1 MELLSAWS
9 HRDPGRG
16 DLNDCFAASLS
27 ALVAQRAAPMP
38 VSDKVAAMFAAQ
50 EARNAELDRR
60 LPEIAAK
67 AEKERNQKLDAELAK
82 ESPRLCKDLN
92 ARDPTTILG
101 LATNLWSGARQAK
114 VTGVMRERLLIGAK
128 GFSPIR
134 EELAYPFEPPL
145 ASVEEVSKRFAA
157 LRGEALR
164 PAFDAVAMLLI
175 FMATCL
181 LGAHF
186 TTWAVFDWVR
196 VVARYLFGRYDAAVM
211 ELCVNFMF
219 AAHAAEAAYAG
230 ALARSLG
237 LDARSVMGW
246 TLRTFIA
253 GVGALGRLMRLA
265 NTTTLPGY
273 EKCGVKY

>member
-1 MELLSAWS
+1 MGLQP
-9 HRDPGRG
+9 D
-16 DLNDCFAASLS
+16 AAVQPKKSDAT
-27 ALVAQRAAPMP
+27 AL
-38 VSDKVAAMFAAQ
+38 
-50 EARNAELDRR
+50 
-60 LPEIAAK
+60 
-67 AEKERNQKLDAELAK
+67 KELDAEFAK
-82 ESPRLCKDLN
+82 DSARLCKELN
-92 ARDPTTILG
+92 ARDPTTVLG

-114 VTGVMRERLLIGAK
+114 VTGVMRERLLIGAT

-145 ASVEEVSKRFAA
+145 ESVEEVSKRFAA

-164 PAFDAVAMLLI
+164 PGFDAVAMLLI

-196 VVARYLFGRYDAAVM
+196 VLAHYLFGRYDAAAM

-219 AAHAAEAAYAG
+219 AAHAAEAAYCCT
-230 ALARSLG
+230 LARSLG

-246 TLRTFIA
+246 TLRTFLA
-253 GVGALGRLMRLA
+253 GVGALGRLTRLA

>member
-1 MELLSAWS
+1 MPACTFRERTSDAQKMGQQP
-9 HRDPGRG
+9 D
-16 DLNDCFAASLS
+16 AAE
-27 ALVAQRAAPMP
+27 AL
-38 VSDKVAAMFAAQ
+38 
-50 EARNAELDRR
+50 
-60 LPEIAAK
+60 
-67 AEKERNQKLDAELAK
+67 QKLDAEFAK
-82 ESPRLCKDLN
+82 ASPQLCKELN

-101 LATNLWSGARQAK
+101 LATNLWPGARQAK
-114 VTGVMRERLLIGAK
+114 VTGVMRERLLIGAT

-145 ASVEEVSKRFAA
+145 ESVDEVPKRVAA

-164 PAFDAVAMLLI
+164 PGFDAVDLPLV

-186 TTWAVFDWVR
+186 TTWAVFDWMR
-196 VVARYLFGRYDAAVM
+196 VVARYLFGRYAKAAM

-219 AAHAAEAAYAG
+219 AAHAAEAAYCCT
-230 ALARSLG
+230 LARSLG

-246 TLRTFIA
+246 TLRTFLA
-253 GVGALGRLMRLA
+253 GVGALGRLTRLA
-265 NTTTLPGY
+265 HTTTLPGY

>member
-1 MELLSAWS
+1 
-9 HRDPGRG
+9 
-16 DLNDCFAASLS
+16 
-27 ALVAQRAAPMP
+27 MP

-60 LPEIAAK
+60 LPEIAAA
-67 AEKERNQKLDAELAK
+67 AEKERNQKLDAEFAK
-82 ESPRLCKDLN
+82 ESARLCKELN
-92 ARDPTTILG
+92 ARDPTTVLG

-114 VTGVMRERLLIGAK
+114 VTGVMRERLLIGAT

-145 ASVEEVSKRFAA
+145 QSVEEVSKRFAA

-164 PAFDAVAMLLI
+164 PGFDALLATQLV
-175 FMATCL
+175 FLATCL
-181 LGAHF
+181 MGAHF
-186 TTWAVFDWVR
+186 TSWQIFDWVR
-196 VVARYLFGRYDAAVM
+196 ALARYLFRGYASAVM

-219 AAHAAEAAYAG
+219 AAHAAEAAYA
-230 ALARSLG
+230 AHLAHSLG

-246 TLRTFIA
+246 TLRTFLA
-253 GVGALGRLMRLA
+253 GVGALGRLTRLA

>member
-1 MELLSAWS
+1 
-9 HRDPGRG
+9 
-16 DLNDCFAASLS
+16 
-27 ALVAQRAAPMP
+27 MP
-38 VSDKVAAMFAAQ
+38 VSDKVAAMFAA
-50 EARNAELDRR
+50 ENTRDAELDRR

-67 AEKERNQKLDAELAK
+67 AEKERNQKLDADLAK
-82 ESPRLCKDLN
+82 ASPRLCKELN
-92 ARDPTTILG
+92 ARDPTTVLG
-101 LATNLWSGARQAK
+101 LATNLWPGARQAK
-114 VTGVMRERLLIGAK
+114 VTGVMRERLLIGAT

-145 ASVEEVSKRFAA
+145 QSVEEVSKRFAA

-164 PAFDAVAMLLI
+164 PAFDAVALPLV
-175 FMATCL
+175 FLAACL

-186 TTWAVFDWVR
+186 TSWHIFDWVR

-230 ALARSLG
+230 HLAHSLG

-246 TLRTFIA
+246 TLRTFLA
-253 GVGALGRLMRLA
+253 GVGALGRLTRLA

-273 EKCGVKY
+273 EKCGVNY

>member
-1 MELLSAWS
+1 
-9 HRDPGRG
+9 
-16 DLNDCFAASLS
+16 
-27 ALVAQRAAPMP
+27 MP

-50 EARNAELDRR
+50 NARDDELDRR

-67 AEKERNQKLDAELAK
+67 AEKERNQKLDAEFAK
-82 ESPRLCKDLN
+82 ESPRLCKELN
-92 ARDPTTILG
+92 ARDPTTVLG
-101 LATNLWSGARQAK
+101 LATNLWPGARQAK
-114 VTGVMRERLLIGAK
+114 VTGVMRERLLIGAM

-145 ASVEEVSKRFAA
+145 QSVEEVSKRFAA

-164 PAFDAVAMLLI
+164 PAFDAVALPLV
-175 FMATCL
+175 FLAACL

-196 VVARYLFGRYDAAVM
+196 VVARYLFRGYDAAVM

-230 ALARSLG
+230 ALARSLR

-265 NTTTLPGY
+265 NATTLPGY
-273 EKCGVKY
+273 EKCGVMY

>member
-1 MELLSAWS
+1 MGKKDAT
-9 HRDPGRG
+9 
-16 DLNDCFAASLS
+16 
-27 ALVAQRAAPMP
+27 
-38 VSDKVAAMFAAQ
+38 
-50 EARNAELDRR
+50 AE
-60 LPEIAAK
+60 
-67 AEKERNQKLDAELAK
+67 LDAELAK
-82 ESPRLCKDLN
+82 ESPRLCKELN
-92 ARDPTTILG
+92 ARDPTTVLG
-101 LATNLWSGARQAK
+101 LATNLWPGARRAK
-114 VTGVMRERLLIGAK
+114 ITGVMRERLLIGAT
-128 GFSPIR
+128 GWSPIR

-145 ASVEEVSKRFAA
+145 QSVEDVSKRFA
-157 LRGEALR
+157 ALR
-164 PAFDAVAMLLI
+164 PAFDAVALPLV
-175 FMATCL
+175 FLATSL

-196 VVARYLFGRYDAAVM
+196 ILAHYLFGRYDAAVM

-246 TLRTFIA
+246 TLRTFLA

-273 EKCGVKY
+273 EKCGVVY

>member
-1 MELLSAWS
+1 M
-9 HRDPGRG
+9 GRQP
-16 DLNDCFAASLS
+16 DATMQPEQNAAE
-27 ALVAQRAAPMP
+27 AL
-38 VSDKVAAMFAAQ
+38 
-50 EARNAELDRR
+50 
-60 LPEIAAK
+60 
-67 AEKERNQKLDAELAK
+67 QKLDAEFAK
-82 ESPRLCKDLN
+82 GSPRLCKELN
-92 ARDPTTILG
+92 ARDPSTILG
-101 LATNLWSGARQAK
+101 LATNLWAGARQAK
-114 VTGVMRERLLIGAK
+114 VTGVMRERLLIGAT

-145 ASVEEVSKRFAA
+145 ESVEEVPKRFAA

-164 PAFDAVAMLLI
+164 PGFDAVAMLLI

-186 TTWAVFDWVR
+186 TSWHIFDWVR
-196 VVARYLFGRYDAAVM
+196 VLARYLFGRYDGAVT

-246 TLRTFIA
+246 TLRTFLA
-253 GVGALGRLMRLA
+253 GVGALGRLTRLA

>member
-1 MELLSAWS
+1 
-9 HRDPGRG
+9 
-16 DLNDCFAASLS
+16 
-27 ALVAQRAAPMP
+27 MP

-50 EARNAELDRR
+50 NARNAEIDKR

-67 AEKERNQKLDAELAK
+67 AEKEHNQKLDAAFAK
-82 ESPRLCKDLN
+82 ESPRLCRELN
-92 ARDPTTILG
+92 ARDPTTVLG

-114 VTGVMRERLLIGAK
+114 VTGVMRERLLIGAT

-145 ASVEEVSKRFAA
+145 QSVEEVSKRFAA

-164 PAFDAVAMLLI
+164 PAFDALAWPLI
-175 FMATCL
+175 FLATCL

-219 AAHAAEAAYAG
+219 AAHAAEAAYCFT
-230 ALARSLG
+230 LARSLG
-237 LDARSVMGW
+237 LDARSVVGW
-246 TLRTFIA
+246 TLRTFLA
-253 GVGALGRLMRLA
+253 GVGALGRLTRLA

-273 EKCGVKY
+273 EKCGVNN

>member
-1 MELLSAWS
+1 MGGQP
-9 HRDPGRG
+9 D
-16 DLNDCFAASLS
+16 AAE
-27 ALVAQRAAPMP
+27 AL
-38 VSDKVAAMFAAQ
+38 
-50 EARNAELDRR
+50 
-60 LPEIAAK
+60 
-67 AEKERNQKLDAELAK
+67 QKLDAAFAK
-82 ESPRLCKDLN
+82 ESPRLCKELN
-92 ARDPTTILG
+92 ARDPTTVLG

-114 VTGVMRERLLIGAK
+114 VTGVMRERLLIGAT

-145 ASVEEVSKRFAA
+145 ESVEEVPKRFAA

-164 PAFDAVAMLLI
+164 PGFDAVALPLV
-175 FMATCL
+175 FLATSL

-196 VVARYLFGRYDAAVM
+196 VLARYLFRGYASAVM

-219 AAHAAEAAYAG
+219 AAHAAEAAYA
-230 ALARSLG
+230 AHLAHSLG
-237 LDARSVMGW
+237 LDVSSVIGW
-246 TLRTFIA
+246 TLRTFLA
-253 GVGALGRLMRLA
+253 GVGALGRLTRLA

>member
-1 MELLSAWS
+1 MGLPDTAEQ
-9 HRDPGRG
+9 PGQS
-16 DLNDCFAASLS
+16 DAAE
-27 ALVAQRAAPMP
+27 AL
-38 VSDKVAAMFAAQ
+38 
-50 EARNAELDRR
+50 
-60 LPEIAAK
+60 
-67 AEKERNQKLDAELAK
+67 QKLDAAFAK
-82 ESPRLCKDLN
+82 ESPRLCKELN
-92 ARDPTTILG
+92 ARDPTTVLG
-101 LATNLWSGARQAK
+101 LATNLWPGARQAK
-114 VTGVMRERLLIGAK
+114 VTGVMRERLLLGAT

-145 ASVEEVSKRFAA
+145 QSVDEVSKRFAA

-164 PAFDAVAMLLI
+164 PGFDALAWPLI
-175 FMATCL
+175 FLAACL

-196 VVARYLFGRYDAAVM
+196 RLASFLFGRYDAAVM

-237 LDARSVMGW
+237 LDVSSVMGW
-246 TLRTFIA
+246 TLRTFLA
-253 GVGALGRLMRLA
+253 GVGALGRLTRLA

-273 EKCGVKY
+273 EKCGVVY

>member
-1 MELLSAWS
+1 M
-9 HRDPGRG
+9 GRQP
-16 DLNDCFAASLS
+16 DAAVQPEESDE
-27 ALVAQRAAPMP
+27 AL
-38 VSDKVAAMFAAQ
+38 
-50 EARNAELDRR
+50 
-60 LPEIAAK
+60 
-67 AEKERNQKLDAELAK
+67 QKLDKEFAK
-82 ESPRLCKDLN
+82 ESPRLCKELN
-92 ARDPTTILG
+92 ARDPSTILG

-114 VTGVMRERLLIGAK
+114 VTGVMRERLLIGAT

-145 ASVEEVSKRFAA
+145 QSVEEVSKRFAA
-157 LRGEALR
+157 LRVEALR
-164 PAFDAVAMLLI
+164 PAFDAAAYPLVFL
-175 FMATCL
+175 ATSL

-196 VVARYLFGRYDAAVM
+196 VVARYLFGRYDRAAM

-219 AAHAAEAAYAG
+219 AAHAAEAAYVG
-230 ALARSLG
+230 HLAHSLG

-246 TLRTFIA
+246 TLRTFLA
-253 GVGALGRLMRLA
+253 GVGALGRLTRLA

>member
-1 MELLSAWS
+1 MGVQPDAAVQ
-9 HRDPGRG
+9 PGQS
-16 DLNDCFAASLS
+16 DAAE
-27 ALVAQRAAPMP
+27 AL
-38 VSDKVAAMFAAQ
+38 
-50 EARNAELDRR
+50 
-60 LPEIAAK
+60 
-67 AEKERNQKLDAELAK
+67 QKLDAAFAK
-82 ESPRLCKDLN
+82 ESPRLCKELN
-92 ARDPTTILG
+92 ARDPTTVLG
-101 LATNLWSGARQAK
+101 LATNLWPGARQAK
-114 VTGVMRERLLIGAK
+114 ITGVMRERLLIGAT

-145 ASVEEVSKRFAA
+145 ESVEEVPKRFAA

-164 PAFDAVAMLLI
+164 PGFDAVAMLLI

-186 TTWAVFDWVR
+186 TSWHIFDWVR
-196 VVARYLFGRYDAAVM
+196 VLARYLFGRYDGAVT

-246 TLRTFIA
+246 TLRTFLA
-253 GVGALGRLMRLA
+253 GVGALGRLTRLA

>member
-1 MELLSAWS
+1 MGLQP
-9 HRDPGRG
+9 D
-16 DLNDCFAASLS
+16 AAAVQPEKSDAAE
-27 ALVAQRAAPMP
+27 AL
-38 VSDKVAAMFAAQ
+38 
-50 EARNAELDRR
+50 
-60 LPEIAAK
+60 
-67 AEKERNQKLDAELAK
+67 QKLDADFAK
-82 ESPRLCKDLN
+82 ESLRLCKELN
-92 ARDPTTILG
+92 ARDPTTVLG
-101 LATNLWSGARQAK
+101 LATNLWPGARQAK
-114 VTGVMRERLLIGAK
+114 VTGVMRERLLIGAT

-145 ASVEEVSKRFAA
+145 ESVEEVSKRFAA

-164 PAFDAVAMLLI
+164 PGFDAVALPLV

-196 VVARYLFGRYDAAVM
+196 ALARYLFRGYASAAM

-237 LDARSVMGW
+237 LDARSMMGW
-246 TLRTFIA
+246 TLRTFLA
-253 GVGALGRLMRLA
+253 GVGALGRLWRLA
-265 NTTTLPGY
+265 NTTTVPGY

>member
-1 MELLSAWS
+1 
-9 HRDPGRG
+9 
-16 DLNDCFAASLS
+16 
-27 ALVAQRAAPMP
+27 MP

-67 AEKERNQKLDAELAK
+67 AEKERNQKLDAAFAK
-82 ESPRLCKDLN
+82 ESPRLCKELN

-101 LATNLWSGARQAK
+101 LATNLWPGARQAK
-114 VTGVMRERLLIGAK
+114 VTGVMRERLLIGAM

-145 ASVEEVSKRFAA
+145 ESVDEVSKRFAA
-157 LRGEALR
+157 LRAEALR
-164 PAFDAVAMLLI
+164 PGFDALAIPLI
-175 FMATCL
+175 FLATSL

-237 LDARSVMGW
+237 LDVSSVMGW
-246 TLRTFIA
+246 TLRTFLA
-253 GVGALGRLMRLA
+253 GVGALGRLTRLA

-273 EKCGVKY
+273 EKCGVVY

>member
-1 MELLSAWS
+1 
-9 HRDPGRG
+9 
-16 DLNDCFAASLS
+16 
-27 ALVAQRAAPMP
+27 MP

-50 EARNAELDRR
+50 NARDAELDRR

-67 AEKERNQKLDAELAK
+67 AEKERNQKLDAEFAK
-82 ESPRLCKDLN
+82 ESPRLSKELN
-92 ARDPTTILG
+92 ARDPTTVLG
-101 LATNLWSGARQAK
+101 LATNLWPGARQAK
-114 VTGVMRERLLIGAK
+114 VTGVMRERLLIGAT

-145 ASVEEVSKRFAA
+145 QSVDEVSKRFAA

-164 PAFDAVAMLLI
+164 PAFDAVALPLV
-175 FMATCL
+175 FLAACL
-181 LGAHF
+181 LGAHL
-186 TTWAVFDWVR
+186 TTWVVFDWVR
-196 VVARYLFGRYDAAVM
+196 IVARYLFGRYDAAVM

-246 TLRTFIA
+246 TLRTFLA
-253 GVGALGRLMRLA
+253 GVGALGRLTRLA

-273 EKCGVKY
+273 EKCGVVY